1 MTRDEGRLIEG
12 YEAPIHA
19 ALWQRILTMGVP
31 RLWFI
36 LWLMGCIFAT
46 FALFSKD
53 RNGVAV
59 VPLILWGIGH
69 VVLMAVTR
77 WDRDWDSVL
86 AWSLRY
92 RSKYEA
98 G

>member
-12 YEAPIHA
+12 YEAPIHR
-19 ALWQRILTMGVP
+19 ALWERILTMGVP

-46 FALFSKD
+46 FALFSKY
-53 RNGVAV
+53 RSWVAV

-77 WDRDWDSVL
+77 WDRDFDAVL

-92 RSKYEA
+92 RSTYEA